1 MNKKRLLIAIGINF
15 VVAMMVIGLLGIKDV
30 FPQECRII
38 KIHGETEQGPLALEP
53 ETAFLSKGDCV
64 VWFNLFTAPNVFV
77 TFEDG
82 NRCIQET
89 KGDKGEWNLN
99 EQNCYVASWIPF
111 GGVLNLRFMEKGT
124 YKYRIEA
131 KDFPGVKAEG
141 RIVVE

>member
-1 MNKKRLLIAIGINF
+1 MIVINF
-15 VVAMMVIGLLGIKDV
+15 VVATMIGLLSIGNV
-30 FPQECRII
+30 FGQECRII
-38 KIHGETEQGPLALEP
+38 KIHGRAEQGSIALEP
-53 ETAFLSKGDCV
+53 EKAFLSKGDCV
-64 VWFNLFTAPNVFV
+64 VWFNLFVAPKVNV

-124 YKYRIEA
+124 YKYRIKA
-131 KDFPGVKAEG
+131 KDFPDVKAEG
-141 RIVVE
+141 QIIVE

>member
-77 TFEDG
+77 TLEEG
-82 NRCIQET
+82 KRCVGAT
-89 KGDKGEWNLN
+89 KGNAEEWSLTG
-99 EQNCYVASWIPF
+99 QNCYVSRWIPS
-111 GGVLNLRFMEKGT
+111 GGIVSLWFMEKGT
-124 YKYRIEA
+124 YKYRTEA
-131 KDFPGVKAEG
+131 KDSPGIKAEG
-141 RIVVE
+141 QIVVK